1 MSPSLIPLES
11 VHQFPHTG
19 AFIASC
25 GTDRRV
31 LLWDMTSVKACQPLS
46 HSFVLKE
53 AEKELNRSESRS
65 DWGKAESRPVEV
77 QGLVLCAASTSS
89 DINVRSAA
97 GPLTTLCVSPR
108 PVSLSPYARSLAS
121 DDTPD
126 ASPRHSTLSRYGKGA
141 ERHSF
146 VLAAAAAGELLLLLR
161 LLYCPH
167 IIPSHSS

>member
-1 MSPSLIPLES
+1 MTAIVSPSLTPLEG

-31 LLWDMTSVKACQPLS
+31 LLWDMTSVKACQPRS
-46 HSFVLKE
+46 HSYVLKE
-53 AEKELNRSESRS
+53 AENELNRTSSARS
-65 DWGKAESRPVEV
+65 DWGKAASRPVEV
-77 QGLVLCAASTSS
+77 QGLVLCAAACSTSS
-89 DINVRSAA
+89 DINDRSAA

-108 PVSLSPYARSLAS
+108 PVSLSPFARSCAS

-146 VLAAAAAGELLLLLR
+146 VLAAAAAGD
-161 LLYCPH
+161 
-167 IIPSHSS
+167 